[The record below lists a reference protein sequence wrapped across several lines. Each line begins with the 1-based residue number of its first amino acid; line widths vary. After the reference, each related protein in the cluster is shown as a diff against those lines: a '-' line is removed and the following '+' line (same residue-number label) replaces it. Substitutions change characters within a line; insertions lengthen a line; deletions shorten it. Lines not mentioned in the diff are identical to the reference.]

1 MANIKK
7 QSKSHTL
14 DVFAR
19 LDKFTFIQR
28 EMHKDDEENWNAAL
42 PDNPRCLVR
51 LAYWRQNYQRQK
63 IAKSTHRVFSK
74 LKPHHRD

>member
-1 MANIKK
+1 MSNIKK

-14 DVFAR
+14 NVFAR

-42 PDNPRCLVR
+42 PPDWR
-51 LAYWRQNYQRQK
+51 LNYQRRK
-63 IAKSTHRVFSK
+63 FAKSMHRIFPK
-74 LKPHHRD
+74 LKPQHHD